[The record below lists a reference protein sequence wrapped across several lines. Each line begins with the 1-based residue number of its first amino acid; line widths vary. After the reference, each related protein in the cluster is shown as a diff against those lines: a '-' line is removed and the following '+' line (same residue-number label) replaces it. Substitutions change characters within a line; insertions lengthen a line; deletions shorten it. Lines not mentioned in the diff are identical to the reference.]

1 VTVLHQQIIN
11 VQARTVIS
19 VGQVPLC
26 QVEISEILWV
36 LYFGC
41 HRIVMTARPG
51 RLCTIAREHTSEVGL
66 CGVTEP
72 SIFIREVE
80 VHLDLSANYD
90 LSLLLTFM
98 LSRTDLTC
106 LVDQKIS
113 S

>member
-36 LYFGC
+36 SYLTC
-41 HRIVMTARPG
+41 HKIMTARPG

-98 LSRTDLTC
+98 LSRIDLTC
-106 LVDQKIS
+106 PLDLKIS
-113 S
+113 N